1 MRAWQG
7 VFLAPLLCSWL
18 VPAEAADG
26 DDKGPSIAP
35 TAERLVS
42 DAIHA
47 VCDPRVKGIMPGA
60 RVTKEEPLRRGHE
73 TVGRTLHLALPNGG
87 VIKLHQVM
95 PTGRLQK
102 VVADY
107 YEPTARGRRASLSAG
122 GDRECRLREGR
133 RIVYDARGGPYALQY
148 LDGGLKDLPRRD
160 LLNPE
165 VPPGQDNG
173 GVRVAVVDSG
183 VNYLLPEV
191 AAALARDSGGKA
203 LGYDF
208 WDMDDR
214 PFDGD
219 PLRSPFDPQ
228 RHGTLVSGVILEADA
243 SISLVPYRYPGPAPD
258 RIAEIIDDFVAK
270 GVRIVNIS
278 LGSPQENRWQV
289 FYQAAKKYSDVL
301 FVLAAGND
309 GKNLDQN
316 PIYPV
321 SYRLDNT
328 ISVAALGRDGHLAGF
343 SNWGPATV
351 DLAAQG
357 EDVPAINFDGKH
369 VKVKG
374 TSYAAP
380 LVSVFAAR
388 LLKEHPNWGAVELK
402 KEIVSRCVA
411 DTAGRQTRFGELLLR

>member
-1 MRAWQG
+1 MI
-7 VFLAPLLCSWL
+7 LAALVCPWP

-26 DDKGPSIAP
+26 DFAGQPVAP

-47 VCDPRVKGIMPGA
+47 VCDPRVRGIMPGA
-60 RVTKEEPLRRGHE
+60 HVIKEEPLRRGPE
-73 TVGRTLHLALPNGG
+73 TMGRILHLALPNGG

-107 YEPTARGRRASLSAG
+107 YEPTPRGRRASLSAG
-122 GDRECRLREGR
+122 GDRDCRLREGR
-133 RIVYDARGGPYALQY
+133 RIIYDASGGPYALQY
-148 LDGGLKDLPRRD
+148 LDEGLKDLPHRD

-165 VPPGQDNG
+165 VPAGQDNG

-191 AAALARDSGGKA
+191 AAALARDAGGKA
-203 LGYDF
+203 LGYDY

-228 RHGTLVSGVILEADA
+228 RHGTLVSGVILEADP

-278 LGSPQENRWQV
+278 LGSPQENRWQS
-289 FYQAAKKYSDVL
+289 FYQAARRYSDVL

-328 ISVAALGRDGHLAGF
+328 LSVAALGRDGHLAGF

-351 DLAAQG
+351 DIAAQG
-357 EDVPAINFDGKH
+357 EDVPAIDFEGKH

-374 TSYAAP
+374 TSYSAP
-380 LVSVFAAR
+380 LVSAFAAR
-388 LLKEHPNWGAVELK
+388 LIKEHPEWRAIDVK
-402 KEIVSRCVA
+402 KEIISRCVPG
-411 DTAGRQTRFGELLLR
+411 TAGNVTRYGELVLR